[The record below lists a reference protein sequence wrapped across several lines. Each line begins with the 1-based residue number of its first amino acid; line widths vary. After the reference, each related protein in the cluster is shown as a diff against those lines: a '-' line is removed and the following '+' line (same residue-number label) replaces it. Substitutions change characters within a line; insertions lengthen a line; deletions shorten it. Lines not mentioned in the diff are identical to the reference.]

1 MLICVGSLGGFIMV
15 LVPIIVLKCREKQIH
30 ENQNYD
36 SVIHEEIHPEQTN
49 FQLEEEDVIYS
60 NIASSRIPVETF
72 IHQVTRKKVYDS
84 FLEDFQ
90 VISFSVEN
98 KT

>member
-1 MLICVGSLGGFIMV
+1 MV
-15 LVPIIVLKCREKQIH
+15 LVPIIVLKCRAKQIY

-36 SVIHEEIHPEQTN
+36 SVIHEELHSEQTN
-49 FQLEEEDVIYS
+49 FQLEEEDV
-60 NIASSRIPVETF
+60 ASSRIPVETF